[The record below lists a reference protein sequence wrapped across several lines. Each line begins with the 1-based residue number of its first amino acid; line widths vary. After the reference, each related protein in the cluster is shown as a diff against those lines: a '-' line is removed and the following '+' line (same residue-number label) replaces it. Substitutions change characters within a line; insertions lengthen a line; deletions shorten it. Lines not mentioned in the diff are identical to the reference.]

1 MSSESFVKDELIS
14 TKNLSKTDVSKN
26 SVNSEPFSNS
36 KSSLDD
42 QLNLGSN
49 LHRVRIENPS
59 RIIFE
64 QINILNEK

>member
-1 MSSESFVKDELIS
+1 MSSEIFVKDELIS

-49 LHRVRIENPS
+49 LHKVRIENPS
-59 RIIFE
+59 RIISE